1 MHSLNILVKYVRL
14 YGFDHKRTKV
24 QFEVAWD
31 ELRVAVPKQR
41 GSIVLGVS
49 EDRLLLDGVPIE
61 TGQAERT
68 FAHLLNAAGVGSIQ
82 FSSEV
87 TVDEFEDLV
96 RALALGGSRAED
108 FANNIKTAFPDNN
121 GHIRINEVKFIAT
134 DPATANVTAAAHIA
148 AQALAPEVKQWL
160 GDPTKLVQLIAAAE
174 GAQNP
179 GTTGEAQLSLD
190 LSSAVPATVAT
201 PVVSASAPP
210 TPQPVPQARE
220 IPYTLNEK
228 QTLDAL
234 QLLTKFG
241 ELSMQRSSKPE
252 LVGVELHR
260 SDEDIRKTVLSML
273 DELSASQ
280 ERASESPLLMRAAEQ
295 MAIRYALERFQSG
308 DLKINA
314 VHELLEQMGRQMS
327 SLRKILSSHEKKM
340 SKAGMVVESHADLL
354 DRTFWNEL
362 PEHSKKTALLSED
375 AACVPARNV
384 RQYVELLLARE
395 DRETTAAVLI
405 NYAGLVASNDQEY
418 RSKVAV
424 GLTQLADLFVEAGG
438 NLLGECAQKVG
449 EALAKESDPELESLL
464 GAAFVRLSSEA
475 NQRRQYRAVALACAS
490 LDNLSNRRPALEK
503 ELRSRIGVEGR
514 LPEFIEDALARPQ
527 QVPQELLQVLHKNS
541 QAATEQLAERF
552 FRSMRREECDVIVD
566 LVNELGVPA
575 IDYLREMLRIGP
587 QRQAVSSV
595 GLLSRLDVPA
605 LLELLPMRLPTWNRF
620 YHDIIVRQIAYGA
633 ADDRG
638 RTLLEIL
645 EILDAAVVPQALD
658 EIGMSGDRSAAP
670 PLIVMAEAGET
681 QGRSPLLQLKAIEAL
696 GRLREPDAIPVLRSL
711 FESKRMLKWQ
721 HHRELRIAAAQA
733 LAKIDPRYATQI
745 MADSGLEPGELA
757 IGPLDCAPACP
768 WVRQRRYER
777 IVLRKSVTATIS
789 NSWGKS
795 TLNVREMSLGGGM
808 GSKQD
813 SLRIGSDAE
822 LDITLGM
829 RHVRAQVLLRRANV
843 NDVGFE
849 FVTTDLESRHRLRH
863 LLMDSLEHT
872 PESRNGKWNYDRR

>member
-1 MHSLNILVKYVRL
+1 MRL
-14 YGFDHKRTKV
+14 YGFEHKRTKI
-24 QFEVAWD
+24 QFNVAWT

-41 GSIVLGVS
+41 GDIVLGVS

-68 FAHLLNAAGVGSIQ
+68 FAHLLNAAGVASIQ

-87 TVDEFEDLV
+87 TIEEFEDLV

-108 FANNIKTAFPDNN
+108 FAKNIKTAFPDKS
-121 GHIRINEVKFIAT
+121 GHIRINEIKFIAA
-134 DPATANVTAAAHIA
+134 DPATASVTAAASLA
-148 AQALAPEVKQWL
+148 AQSLTPEVKEWL

-174 GAQNP
+174 GSQSP
-179 GTTGEAQLSLD
+179 GSIPAGEAQLSLN
-190 LSSAVPATVAT
+190 LATAAEQPTEQPAK
-201 PVVSASAPP
+201 
-210 TPQPVPQARE
+210 QPVQQRSE
-220 IPYTLNEK
+220 ITYTLNEK

-234 QLLTKFG
+234 QLLTRFG
-241 ELSMQRSSKPE
+241 ELSAQRTPKPE
-252 LVGVELHR
+252 LVGLELHR
-260 SDEDIRKTVLSML
+260 SDEDIRKTVLGLL

-308 DLKINA
+308 DLKVNA

-327 SLRKILSSHEKKM
+327 NLRKILSSHEEKM
-340 SKAGMVVESHADLL
+340 SKAGLVVESHADLL
-354 DRTFWNEL
+354 DRKFWSEL

-384 RQYVELLLARE
+384 RQYVELLLSRG
-395 DRETTAAVLI
+395 DRETASAVLK
-405 NYAGLVASNDQEY
+405 NYASLVSSLESDY

-424 GLTQLADLFVEAGG
+424 GLTQLADLLTEVGG
-438 NLLGECAQKVG
+438 SLLGECTQKLG
-449 EALAKESDPELESLL
+449 DALTKEGDPELESLL
-464 GAAFVRLSSEA
+464 AAAFVRLSSEA
-475 NQRRQYRAVALACAS
+475 NKKRQYRAVAQACES
-490 LDNLSNRRPALEK
+490 LDYLSNRRPALEK

-514 LPEFIEDALARPQ
+514 LPEFIEDALAQ
-527 QVPQELLQVLHKNS
+527 QHVPQELLQVLHRNS
-541 QAATEQLAERF
+541 QAATEHLAERF
-552 FRSMRREECDVIVD
+552 FRSMRREECDAIVD
-566 LVNELGVPA
+566 LVNELGVAA
-575 IDYLREMLRIGP
+575 INYLREMLRNGP

-605 LLELLPMRLPTWNRF
+605 LLELLPLRLPTWNRF
-620 YHDIIVRQIAYGA
+620 YHDVIVRQIAYGA
-633 ADDRG
+633 ASDRG

-645 EILDAAVVPQALD
+645 EILDPAVVPQALD

-670 PLIVMAEAGET
+670 PLIVMAGAGET

-696 GRLREPDAIPVLRSL
+696 GRLREPDAVPVLRNL

-745 MADSGLEPGELA
+745 VADSGLEPGELA

-789 NSWGKS
+789 SSWGKS
-795 TLNVREMSLGGGM
+795 TLSVREMSLGGGM
-808 GSKQD
+808 GTKQD
-813 SLRIGSDAE
+813 SLRVGSDAD
-822 LDITLGM
+822 LDIALGM
-829 RHVRAQVLLRRANV
+829 RHIRAQVLLRRAHV
-843 NDVGFE
+843 NEVGFE

-863 LLMDSLEHT
+863 LLMDSLEHAPDT
-872 PESRNGKWNYDRR
+872 RSGKWNYNRQP